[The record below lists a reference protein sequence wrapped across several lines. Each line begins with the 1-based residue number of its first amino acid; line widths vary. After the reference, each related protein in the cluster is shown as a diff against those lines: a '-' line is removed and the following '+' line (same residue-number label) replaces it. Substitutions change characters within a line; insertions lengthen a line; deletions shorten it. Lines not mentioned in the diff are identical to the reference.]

1 MAEQD
6 IGAAEDAMFHADLLL
21 AQMKEKQDEKSAPP
35 NRESKFQWIERD
47 CEGRP
52 LLKRKSRSGK
62 TRMRSSATVLN
73 PCDPAEEV
81 SMVTEQ
87 NMSQHLLDSEMQKL
101 QEILATTVEASDGPP
116 STSSS
121 WSLRQSAAQDEWQK
135 ARPYHLDCLLFSRV
149 VKENKCSQCSSPAII
164 RCRDC
169 MPEEW
174 LCMECDIICHKK
186 LVLHNRESCIDGF
199 YRPIPPTVCCVKENG
214 RCTLKNQVR
223 LLPTVRPDRLCTCD
237 PTNITESAGRV
248 TILVCING
256 RYDLYLPNLACRVC
270 LSQWTPDR
278 SDLIRSGYWPA
289 SVNSETL
296 FSVDVFST
304 FEEMKTVAP
313 GLSRQGFLRLLEQ
326 RTEQFGRSG
335 KIHGDAF
342 QRSFVEYTFCQ
353 FLCEKMA
360 NVEHFTCPACTPNM
374 LAVSADGNRK
384 LYRFQHSKGSEE
396 PYFEGI
402 FIAKDVDVSSFVEEI
417 RSKAKSTPGKG
428 TCGATQ
434 WSAARETARR
444 ASKLDEEGLEVAVCR
459 HGVILKGLNMYRGEI
474 FAYPLFLQKEL
485 QAATNI
491 HFYCTDIS
499 CKYWPY
505 LQKMSVSMPELSP
518 LLQMRPFLSVM
529 HAKAQSTKCEI
540 VWSGRNQEGAGATA
554 GEEVE
559 MVNSFLSRC
568 ALTTKYMTKSDSIDV
583 RQDDQHILQR
593 SIEHICMGV
602 YQKKASLYNQTDSNK
617 IRQMRRRKLGEEKR
631 KLFEAIKRYNE
642 QVPEKEGINEQ
653 MVESRL
659 SMVGHGSGEDS
670 LIWPWEVHST
680 ESTNILTKKK
690 IFDAYMSKMRLQEE
704 KILILREMR
713 QHCTYLRGLADGIRK
728 LIAEMSGGNRGS
740 LTDEG
745 HCGLQCLLQERLADV
760 EEKIKVV
767 SSRYSLALGP
777 LFPEDWSE
785 EIPEIP
791 DENKGLEYESSEY
804 SDLEDV

>member
-1 MAEQD
+1 MTLNTAPCGHDFLFFEPRQAEFYQLAIEMAELD

-21 AQMKEKQDEKSAPP
+21 AQMKEKQDEKKTSS
-35 NRESKFQWIERD
+35 NRKSKFRWIERD

-52 LLKRKSRSGK
+52 LLKRKSRSGE
-62 TRMRSSATVLN
+62 TRMRSSAT
-73 PCDPAEEV
+73 
-81 SMVTEQ
+81 
-87 NMSQHLLDSEMQKL
+87 DSEMQKL
-101 QEILATTVEASDGPP
+101 KEILATTVEASEGP

-174 LCMECDIICHKK
+174 LCME
-186 LVLHNRESCIDGF
+186 F
-199 YRPIPPTVCCVKENG
+199 
-214 RCTLKNQVR
+214 
-223 LLPTVRPDRLCTCD
+223 
-237 PTNITESAGRV
+237 
-248 TILVCING
+248 
-256 RYDLYLPNLACRVC
+256 
-270 LSQWTPDR
+270 
-278 SDLIRSGYWPA
+278 
-289 SVNSETL
+289 
-296 FSVDVFST
+296 DVFST

-326 RTEQFGRSG
+326 RTQQFGRKG
-335 KIHGDAF
+335 KIHGDVF
-342 QRSFVEYTFCQ
+342 QRSFMEYTFCQ

-384 LYRFQHSKGSEE
+384 LSEE
-396 PYFEGI
+396 PYFDGI
-402 FIAKDVDVSSFVEEI
+402 FIAKDADVSSFVEEI
-417 RSKAKSTPGKG
+417 RSKVKSTAGKG
-428 TCGATQ
+428 TCGASQ

-444 ASKLDEEGLEVAVCR
+444 ASKLDEEGLE
-459 HGVILKGLNMYRGEI
+459 
-474 FAYPLFLQKEL
+474 KEL

-505 LQKMSVSMPELSP
+505 LQKTSVSMPELSP

-529 HAKAQSTKCEI
+529 HAKAHSTKCEI
-540 VWSGRNQEGAGATA
+540 AWSGRNQEGAGTTA

-568 ALTTKYMTKSDSIDV
+568 ALTTKYMTKSARNDMLTVHAIGWNRRKHDGLHLALSNRYVKAVRKAEVESQRLENLSRELRCPENMVQQWVHDV
-583 RQDDQHILQR
+583 RQWATDDSVDARQGDQHTLQR
-593 SIEHICMGV
+593 SIEHMCLGV

-617 IRQMRRRKLGEEKR
+617 IRQLRRRKLGDEKR
-631 KLFEAIKRYNE
+631 KLFEAIKQYNE
-642 QVPEKEGINEQ
+642 QVPEEEGINEE

-659 SMVGHGSGEDS
+659 SVVGHASGEEI

-713 QHCTYLRGLADGIRK
+713 QHCTYLRGLADSIRK

-740 LTDEG
+740 LTEEG
-745 HCGLQCLLQERLADV
+745 HCGLCCLLQEKLADV
-760 EEKIKVV
+760 EEKFQVV

-777 LFPEDWSE
+777 LYPEDWSK
-785 EIPEIP
+785 EIP
-791 DENKGLEYESSEY
+791 DESKRLEYESSED
-804 SDLEDV
+804 SDSEDD

>member
-1 MAEQD
+1 
-6 IGAAEDAMFHADLLL
+6 
-21 AQMKEKQDEKSAPP
+21 
-35 NRESKFQWIERD
+35 
-47 CEGRP
+47 
-52 LLKRKSRSGK
+52 
-62 TRMRSSATVLN
+62 
-73 PCDPAEEV
+73 
-81 SMVTEQ
+81 
-87 NMSQHLLDSEMQKL
+87 
-101 QEILATTVEASDGPP
+101 
-116 STSSS
+116 
-121 WSLRQSAAQDEWQK
+121 
-135 ARPYHLDCLLFSRV
+135 
-149 VKENKCSQCSSPAII
+149 
-164 RCRDC
+164 
-169 MPEEW
+169 
-174 LCMECDIICHKK
+174 
-186 LVLHNRESCIDGF
+186 
-199 YRPIPPTVCCVKENG
+199 
-214 RCTLKNQVR
+214 
-223 LLPTVRPDRLCTCD
+223 
-237 PTNITESAGRV
+237 
-248 TILVCING
+248 
-256 RYDLYLPNLACRVC
+256 
-270 LSQWTPDR
+270 
-278 SDLIRSGYWPA
+278 
-289 SVNSETL
+289 
-296 FSVDVFST
+296 
-304 FEEMKTVAP
+304 MKTVAP

-428 TCGATQ
+428 TCGAPQ

-444 ASKLDEEGLEVAVCR
+444 ASKLDEEGLE
-459 HGVILKGLNMYRGEI
+459 
-474 FAYPLFLQKEL
+474 KEL

-529 HAKAQSTKCEI
+529 HAKAHSTKCEI

-559 MVNSFLSRC
+559 MVNSLLSRC
-568 ALTTKYMTKSDSIDV
+568 ALTTKYMTKSESIDV

-602 YQKKASLYNQTDSNK
+602 YQKKASLYNQTDRNK
-617 IRQMRRRKLGEEKR
+617 IRQMQRRKLGDEKR

-690 IFDAYMSKMRLQEE
+690 IFDAYMSKMRLQKE

-745 HCGLQCLLQERLADV
+745 HCGLQCLLKERLADV
-760 EEKIKVV
+760 EEKIQVV